1 MHLYLWISG
10 LSMTQKL
17 ACYTKPE
24 GVDLGIIV
32 HDDVYHLSHS
42 KGVRLLY
49 AVTSIVCTKSTLYK
63 PVLMQLLIIGVALK
77 RVAYSMLK
85 GGDIKLL
92 DVIIEVNKQP
102 AASLL
107 APFGD
112 VVKQIGSSSLILD
125 RFVAMDLSPAL
136 LDECE

>member
-49 AVTSIVCTKSTLYK
+49 AVT
-63 PVLMQLLIIGVALK
+63 
-77 RVAYSMLK
+77 
-85 GGDIKLL
+85 
-92 DVIIEVNKQP
+92 
-102 AASLL
+102 
-107 APFGD
+107 
-112 VVKQIGSSSLILD
+112 
-125 RFVAMDLSPAL
+125 
-136 LDECE
+136 